1 MYKILASLFEGRY
14 GVERELIV
22 AVYLNGRARDDELA
36 ESFVGFDEV
45 FGDGV
50 RDCNKVGLE
59 VLGIADDKRRV
70 DDCGERFVGE
80 ISTIDWSTLTQ
91 VERKVDIRLL
101 PLENSKRG
109 LDLIVL
115 VVLVLNI
122 VVYTRDFLIAAG
134 ISVPYATHE

>member
-1 MYKILASLFEGRY
+1 MYKILASLFEGCY
-14 GVERELIV
+14 GVERELLV

-59 VLGIADDKRRV
+59 VFGIADDKGRV

-80 ISTIDWSTLTQ
+80 ISA
-91 VERKVDIRLL
+91 VDESISIQIEHGGR
-101 PLENSKRG
+101 
-109 LDLIVL
+109 
-115 VVLVLNI
+115 
-122 VVYTRDFLIAAG
+122 YTFASFG
-134 ISVPYATHE
+134 EQ